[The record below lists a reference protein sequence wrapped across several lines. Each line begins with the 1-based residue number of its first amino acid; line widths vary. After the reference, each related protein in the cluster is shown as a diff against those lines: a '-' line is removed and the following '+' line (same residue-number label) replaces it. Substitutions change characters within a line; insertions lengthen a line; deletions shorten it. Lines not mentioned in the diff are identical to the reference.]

1 MLNYTTAKDINEWYI
16 YVVMKSIF
24 IDEIRA
30 NKIKHRYK

>member
-16 YVVMKSIF
+16 YVVKSIF